1 VFELNTKIKRKV
13 VSNLVLF
20 FYSFALG
27 WKAQACVFHR
37 ILSLGM
43 ESTSLCFPKNTKIIQ
58 K

>member
-20 FYSFALG
+20 FILLLWDGKHKLVFSTVFFPLG
-27 WKAQACVFHR
+27 WKAQACAFQ
-37 ILSLGM
+37 
-43 ESTSLCFPKNTKIIQ
+43 KIQ